1 MDLVRIGKFLSQLRR
16 EKELTQEEL
25 GERLGVTNKT
35 VSRWENGN
43 YLPPVEIL
51 QLLSEIY
58 GLTINE
64 LLSAERLNDAEF
76 RKKAE
81 ENIKSALTFGAYS
94 FTNREKHQ
102 YFRRKW
108 GKENLGMIILEL
120 SVGLI
125 LMFACALFR
134 EKIGFMLS
142 CAFFL
147 FRVGAYSQQYT
158 AYMED
163 KNARYITDDLQ
174 ENGDTANYKRQWS
187 KEHFWVNLLYAF
199 PPLAFLIVGGVCSDM
214 GLVISGT
221 VLGFCIIIVR
231 MNAMRAYVERMT
243 QRDI

>member
-1 MDLVRIGKFLSQLRR
+1 MIDSYHQKQEESAMDLVRIGKFLSQLRR

-108 GKENLGMIILEL
+108 GKAQGRFL
-120 SVGLI
+120 SRT
-125 LMFACALFR
+125 FR
-134 EKIGFMLS
+134 PHS
-142 CAFFL
+142 
-147 FRVGAYSQQYT
+147 RVYLH
-158 AYMED
+158 
-163 KNARYITDDLQ
+163 RL
-174 ENGDTANYKRQWS
+174 R
-187 KEHFWVNLLYAF
+187 
-199 PPLAFLIVGGVCSDM
+199 
-214 GLVISGT
+214 
-221 VLGFCIIIVR
+221 
-231 MNAMRAYVERMT
+231 
-243 QRDI
+243 